1 MPSRRTTRATADF
14 RRPVPNSVCAAKPP
28 GRLDLTKLLRSAVS
42 TPAAAEADTTSGEV
56 EQAWE
61 IRRDFE
67 RGKDRAFGLCDTWE
81 EKEREDRE
89 NAREDIEVAIFVLY
103 PE

>member
-1 MPSRRTTRATADF
+1 M
-14 RRPVPNSVCAAKPP
+14 
-28 GRLDLTKLLRSAVS
+28 TKVLRSAVS
-42 TPAAAEADTTSGEV
+42 TTAAAEAVTTSEEV
-56 EQAWE
+56 EEEGE

-67 RGKDRAFGLCDTWE
+67 RGKERALGLCDTWE

-89 NAREDIEVAIFVLY
+89 NAREDIEVAIVY